1 MVKEYTTMKMVFNFE
16 ELLHWVKNMEM
27 EFLLFLE
34 ELKLKDFGI
43 IIIYKEWQKFII
55 KTEIIMKET
64 FICLK
69 KQDKEYINGKEAN
82 KEIFSIEVNLKR
94 IVLMVLPS
102 SNSEMVKFI
111 KARLATVKEM
121 VKAHINM
128 PMVINLKE
136 NGKMTTNKWG
146 NIYLKVGSNL
156 RADLKM
162 DRWYLGQ
169 CFILMGKYIKASLK
183 EGKEMELEHIQTN

>member
-169 CFILMGKYIKASLK
+169 CFILMGKYIKVSLK